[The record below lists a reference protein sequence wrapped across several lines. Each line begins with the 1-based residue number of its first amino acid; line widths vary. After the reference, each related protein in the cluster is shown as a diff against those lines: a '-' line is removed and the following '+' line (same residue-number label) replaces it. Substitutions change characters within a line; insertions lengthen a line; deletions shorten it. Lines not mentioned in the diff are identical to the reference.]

1 MTRLI
6 GWLYLTVS
14 FPFLHARKLWS
25 ERSNDAWSGTGASAN
40 AGDAVVL
47 QECLDQYR
55 RRGFDLERTFDAFA
69 GYLKQAHIPFDF
81 ESKMSEGTFLLNQN
95 KITYIKNRSMTHGGI
110 VNNMVKLFNM
120 TKNHLGIQTL
130 PEVAFH
136 VNTGDSGTPKATGD
150 STRQS
155 ERFCLHAVDVSY
167 IACSGTI
174 ALPIHG
180 NQDPSLLDEYLN
192 ESEALNTTNW
202 PERKNQAVW
211 RGGKN
216 QHRGERSHLMQV
228 ASSSG
233 GLIDASYRY
242 LPWSA
247 FVSYKVIIAV
257 DGFGPFSGLFKR
269 ALLSGS
275 PIVQVGHYAG
285 NGEWFEP
292 MLQPFVHY
300 VPARFDMGDLVEKV
314 KWILNN
320 PVVASTIARNAA
332 TAGRFLFLKK
342 SIACYTY
349 SALSYWSEIETI
361 KLIGANSPLTPRSK
375 IIQVS
380 L

>member
-1 MTRLI
+1 
-6 GWLYLTVS
+6 
-14 FPFLHARKLWS
+14 
-25 ERSNDAWSGTGASAN
+25 
-40 AGDAVVL
+40 
-47 QECLDQYR
+47 
-55 RRGFDLERTFDAFA
+55 
-69 GYLKQAHIPFDF
+69 
-81 ESKMSEGTFLLNQN
+81 
-95 KITYIKNRSMTHGGI
+95 MTHGGV

-136 VNTGDSGTPKATGD
+136 VNTGDSGTPKATGH
-150 STRQS
+150 STGLS
-155 ERFCLHAVDVSY
+155 ERFCLHEVDVSY

-174 ALPIHG
+174 ALPIHK
-180 NQDPSLLDEYLN
+180 NQDPNLLDEYLN

-202 PERKNQAVW
+202 LERKDQAVW

-216 QHRGERSHLMQV
+216 QHRGERSRLMQV

-285 NGEWFEP
+285 YGEWFEP

-300 VPARFDMGDLVEKV
+300 VPARFDMGDVMEKV

-320 PVVASTIARNAA
+320 PVAASTIARNAA
-332 TAGRFLFLKK
+332 TAGRFLFQKK

-349 SALSYWSEIETI
+349 SALSYWSEIEKI
-361 KLIGANSPLTPRSK
+361 KLIGADSPLTPRSK
-375 IIQVS
+375 IIQIS